1 MQEIKL
7 GVLHR
12 KRRRKRE
19 EGMAKKRGGGE
30 RAVFKSGWEMLRC
43 TEFSKFFM

>member
-19 EGMAKKRGGGE
+19 EGMAKKKGGRGEGSVQIRLGNAALY
-30 RAVFKSGWEMLRC
+30 RV
-43 TEFSKFFM
+43 